1 MELQTWATVLTA
13 SFQNIGYGI
22 IQYIPNLVVALIIIL
37 LGWIVGIGIGRA
49 IAQIVKALKIDVVL
63 RNAGVDD
70 LFSRAGY
77 SFDAGRLLGGLVKW
91 FIIAVFLVAALDILG
106 LTQVNTFLRDVVLS
120 YLPQVIIAV
129 VILLAAAVIAEA
141 VEAMVQGTAKASA
154 LGSPYLLGSV
164 AKWAIWIFAL
174 LAALNQR
181 NVAQV
186 FVQTLFTGVVIAASL
201 AIGLAFGLGGQ
212 HAAQQSIEK
221 VRKHLEDRK

>member
-1 MELQTWATVLTA
+1 MQLQTWATVLTA

-22 IQYIPNLVVALIIIL
+22 VQYIPNLIVAVLIIL

-49 IAQIVKALKIDVVL
+49 VAQVIRAIKIDTVL

-77 SFDAGRLLGGLVKW
+77 HFDAGRLLGGLIKW

-106 LTQVNTFLRDVVLS
+106 LQQINMFLRDVVLT

-129 VILLAAAVIAEA
+129 VILLVAAVIADA

-154 LGSPYLLGSV
+154 LGSPYFLGSV
-164 AKWAIWIFAL
+164 AKWAIWIFAI
-174 LAALNQR
+174 LAALNQL

-186 FVQTLFTGVVIAASL
+186 FVQTLFTGIVIAASL
-201 AIGLAFGLGGQ
+201 AIGLSFGLGGQ
-212 HAAQQSIEK
+212 PAAQRYIEK
-221 VRKHLEDRK
+221 VQKHLEEKK